1 MTIKDSKN
9 TDVTQLLSSSFL
21 IDLQP
26 DGIDT
31 PTINSSEADQIS
43 KINKQTACTQFRR
56 PLFLQYIYFAN
67 NEEGNSLLV

>member
-1 MTIKDSKN
+1 MTTKDSKN

-26 DGIDT
+26 DGADT

-56 PLFLQYIYFAN
+56 PLFLQYSYFEN
-67 NEEGNSLLV
+67 NKGNSLLV